1 MDVTQIQ
8 QGLQRYYE
16 RNWAEMQLE
25 SQAVTISQVEN
36 MTTGWE
42 SELFAFMVETTA
54 RDQRQQAPRVARLHQ
69 GASAGRKAVYEFATL
84 QRLAQVGYPVPQVY
98 TVDDTGAFVGKPFL
112 IIEKIQGRSMGG
124 LLQAA
129 PSPAAFQAVLTQF
142 AQLFVQLHALDWRP
156 FVTAAQA
163 AQPRDD
169 YYFIDQWLTRANERC
184 QSLAAI
190 DFSPLVTWL
199 ADHRTL
205 MACRQPAPVHQDF
218 HPDNILIR
226 ADGTP
231 VVIDWTTF
239 AITDARFDLAWTLV
253 LADMHLSTAMREQ
266 IQQIYETV
274 RGQPVEQ
281 LDCFLVTACFRRL
294 MDFAISFTAGAE
306 QTGMRAEAVI
316 AMQANQPAFVRA
328 YDLLVSLTKLR
339 LPLLETL
346 LTNLA

>member
-42 SELFAFMVETTA
+42 SELFSFLLERGTPD
-54 RDQRQQAPRVARLHQ
+54 RRQQAELILRLHQ
-69 GASAGRKAVYEFATL
+69 GAIAGRKAVYEFATL
-84 QRLAQVGYPVPQVY
+84 QRLAHVGYPVPQVY
-98 TVDDTGAFVGKPFL
+98 HVDDSGAFVGKPFL
-112 IIEKIQGRSMGG
+112 IMEKIQGRSLGALM
-124 LLQAA
+124 QAA
-129 PSPAAFQAVLTQF
+129 SSPTAFQALLAQF

-156 FVTAAQA
+156 FVTAVQA
-163 AQPRDD
+163 AQPRDN
-169 YYFIDQWLTRANERC
+169 YYFIDQWLTRAGERC

-199 ADHRTL
+199 AEHRTL

-226 ADGTP
+226 PDGTP

-274 RGQPVEQ
+274 RGQPLEQ

-294 MDFAISFTAGAE
+294 MDFAISFTTGAE

-316 AMQANQPAFVRA
+316 AMKANQPAFVRA
-328 YDLLVSLTKLR
+328 YDLLVSLTKIR
-339 LPLLETL
+339 LPQLETL
-346 LTNLA
+346 LTNLV

>member
-1 MDVTQIQ
+1 MDVTQLQ

-42 SELFAFMVETTA
+42 SELFAFVVETTA
-54 RDQRQQAPRVARLHQ
+54 HEQHRQATRVARLHQ
-69 GASAGRKAVYEFATL
+69 GSWAGRKAVYEFETM

-98 TVDDTGAFVGKPFL
+98 GVDDTGTFVGKPFL
-112 IIEKIQGRSMGG
+112 IMEKIQGRSMGG

-129 PSPAAFQAVLTQF
+129 LLPAAFQTVLTQF
-142 AQLFVQLHALDWRP
+142 VELFVQLHALDWRL
-156 FVTAAQA
+156 FVTAVQA
-163 AQPRDD
+163 AQPRDP
-169 YYFIDQWLTRANERC
+169 YYFIDQWLTRAGERC
-184 QSLAAI
+184 QHFAPI

-199 ADHRTL
+199 AEHRTQML
-205 MACRQPAPVHQDF
+205 CHQPAPVHQDF
-218 HPDNILIR
+218 HPDNILVYP
-226 ADGTP
+226 DGTA

-239 AITDARFDLAWTLV
+239 ALTDARFDLAWTLL

-266 IQQIYETV
+266 IQQLYETV

-281 LDCFLVTACFRRL
+281 IDCFLVTACFRRL
-294 MDFAISFTAGAE
+294 MDFAVSFTTGAE

-316 AMQANQPAFVRA
+316 AMKANQPAFVRA

-339 LPLLETL
+339 LPQLETL
-346 LTNLA
+346 LTDLA